1 MTERTYAERHAAA
14 HDLLSTMAPGA
25 DPERVTTGMV
35 RRHGALGSF
44 AMDYVLGDLWC
55 RPQLSRRDRSLI
67 VITYLATLGSTEELA
82 AHVRNGLNH
91 GLSRSEIEEIVLQV
105 AAYAGYPTALPAARV
120 MDSVFRS
127 IDGVERLPAREPAV
141 QKDDATRRADATEVM
156 SKLFAGRTPS
166 DPVEAR
172 RNIVEQL
179 GGVGEL
185 AFDWAFGEVW
195 SRNELA
201 RRDRSMVTL
210 AVLAML
216 GRHDEFRVHVRGA
229 LNHGCT
235 AEEVEEIMVQL
246 TVYGGFPRA
255 VEAMRATREI
265 LAKASK

>member
-1 MTERTYAERHAAA
+1 MTERTYAERHAAG
-14 HDLLSTMAPGA
+14 HDVISTLSPGV
-25 DPERVTTGMV
+25 DPERSTRAMV

-55 RPQLSRRDRSLI
+55 RPQLSRRDRSMI
-67 VITYLATLGSTEELA
+67 VISYLATLGSTEELA
-82 AHVRNGLNH
+82 AHVRGGLNH
-91 GLSRSEIEEIVLQV
+91 GLTRTEIEEIILQV
-105 AAYAGYPTALPAARV
+105 AAYAGYPTALPGARV

-127 IDGVERLPAREPAV
+127 IDGVERLDERQPAA

-156 SKLFAGRTPS
+156 STLFAGKTPS
-166 DPVEAR
+166 DPAEAR
-172 RNIVEQL
+172 RGIVEQL

-195 SRNELA
+195 SRTELS
-201 RRDRSMVTL
+201 RRDRSMVVL
-210 AVLAML
+210 AILAML

-229 LNHGCT
+229 INHGCT

-265 LAKASK
+265 LAKVSK